1 MQPLTSPTIASFF
14 DRATYSYSHL
24 LSATRTSGA
33 CRRGIDAGTQL
44 RRRRPGEF
52 STDRRGCDDS
62 TAYDPRPMTWPLR
75 WILETHI
82 HADHFSAGPYV
93 QTQLGGKLGISNRVS
108 SVQKQLGTEFPSAEP
123 FPCDGSQFDVLL
135 ADGERLPLG
144 GLTIEVLHTPGHTP
158 ACATFCCG
166 NTAFVG
172 DALFMPDFGTGRT
185 DFPGGCANT
194 LYKSIQR
201 ILALPKRT
209 DLYLCH
215 DYGHETR
222 DGYSCLTSV
231 ADECRNNVHL
241 QANADEAAFVA
252 FREGRDAG
260 LQVPA
265 LYHCA
270 VPFNIRGAKTLS
282 E

>member
-1 MQPLTSPTIASFF
+1 MQPKIHSFF

-24 LSATRTSGA
+24 LSDPNSGA
-33 CRRGIDAGTQL
+33 CAVIDPVRNYDQTTG
-44 RRRRPGEF
+44 RF
-52 STDRRGCDDS
+52 STTGADALINCVHS
-62 TAYDPRPMTWPLR
+62 NALTVR

-185 DFPGGCANT
+185 DFLWLRQYA
-194 LYKSIQR
+194 
-201 ILALPKRT
+201 
-209 DLYLCH
+209 
-215 DYGHETR
+215 
-222 DGYSCLTSV
+222 
-231 ADECRNNVHL
+231 
-241 QANADEAAFVA
+241 
-252 FREGRDAG
+252 
-260 LQVPA
+260 LQVNPA
-265 LYHCA
+265 HSRSAQTYGPVS
-270 VPFNIRGAKTLS
+270 VPRLRP
-282 E
+282 